1 MYRQPVTE
9 LQGWDSPEVTSP
21 QSPVPS
27 RSLGRAG
34 EYPLSRH
41 RPTLRAMFKQIGAG
55 EIILI
60 LAVLLLLF
68 GAKKLP
74 ELARSLGKSA
84 RELRKGMHDD
94 DDTPDPDA
102 K

>member
-1 MYRQPVTE
+1 
-9 LQGWDSPEVTSP
+9 
-21 QSPVPS
+21 
-27 RSLGRAG
+27 
-34 EYPLSRH
+34 
-41 RPTLRAMFKQIGAG
+41 MFKQIGAG

-84 RELRKGMHDD
+84 RELRKGMHED

>member
-1 MYRQPVTE
+1 
-9 LQGWDSPEVTSP
+9 
-21 QSPVPS
+21 
-27 RSLGRAG
+27 
-34 EYPLSRH
+34 
-41 RPTLRAMFKQIGAG
+41 MFKQIGAG

-94 DDTPDPDA
+94 DDTPDPDP

>member
-1 MYRQPVTE
+1 
-9 LQGWDSPEVTSP
+9 
-21 QSPVPS
+21 
-27 RSLGRAG
+27 
-34 EYPLSRH
+34 
-41 RPTLRAMFKQIGAG
+41 MFRQIGAG

-84 RELRKGMHDD
+84 RELRRGLKDD
-94 DDTPDPDA
+94 EDAEPTADDT
-102 K
+102 KS